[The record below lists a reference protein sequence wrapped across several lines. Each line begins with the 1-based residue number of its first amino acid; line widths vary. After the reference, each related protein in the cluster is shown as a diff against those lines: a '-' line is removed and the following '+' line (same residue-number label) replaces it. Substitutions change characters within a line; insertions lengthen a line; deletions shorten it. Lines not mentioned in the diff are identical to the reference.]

1 MKQHAKTARK
11 QSQSGIYHVILRGI
25 NKQVIF
31 EDEQDKERFMWC
43 LHYYKEVGQYKIYG
57 YCLMNNHIHLLIKE
71 GNELIAKTMKRIG
84 VSYVSW
90 FNRKYGRCG
99 PLFQDRF
106 KSEVV
111 ESDEYF
117 LMVLRYIH
125 QNPLKTGEVKK
136 MSDYHWSSYQGYFG
150 YSNLV
155 DTDFAMD
162 MFSSDPE
169 IAVRRFEKFMN
180 EKTEDAGVMVYGM
193 YKLTDLEARLA
204 IQETAKLTVATEL
217 QTMEKQKR
225 DEILR
230 KIKQINGISTRQI
243 ARLTGITQSVIV
255 RA

>member
-1 MKQHAKTARK
+1 MPRQARQ

-43 LHYYKEVGQYKIYG
+43 LQYKLYG

-71 GNELIAKTMKRIG
+71 GNESIAKTMKRIG

-117 LMVLRYIH
+117 LMALRYIH

-136 MSDYHWSSYQGYFG
+136 MSAYHWSGYQEYFKE
-150 YSNLV
+150 SKLV
-155 DTDFAMD
+155 DTDFAMGI
-162 MFSSDPE
+162 FASDSE
-169 IAVRRFEKFMN
+169 IAVHRFEKFMN
-180 EKTEDAGVMVYGM
+180 EKTEDTGIMVYGT
-193 YKLTDLEARLA
+193 YKLTDQEAKLA
-204 IQETAKLTVATEL
+204 IQETAELTVPTEL
-217 QTMEKQKR
+217 QTMEKKKR

-230 KIKQINGISTRQI
+230 KIKQIDGISTRQI